1 MSGVRLS
8 LPHALKIP
16 TNVRAVHTHQP
27 AAYAAKPVRKS
38 THTPPTRANL
48 TRISSVD
55 NDVIIRLKWGQ
66 EYHGKLIS
74 VDSYMNIQMRGAE
87 EWIDGKA
94 TGNLGEVLIRY
105 VIFRLLR
112 K

>member
-8 LPHALKIP
+8 LPHILRIL
-16 TNVRAVHTHQP
+16 TNISAVHTYQP
-27 AAYAAKPVRKS
+27 AAYAAKPVCES
-38 THTPPTRANL
+38 THLPPHAHEFNMK
-48 TRISSVD
+48 SSVD

-105 VIFRLLR
+105 AIFCLLWN
-112 K
+112 